1 MTQLTTPLSDS
12 ELDQLEAFLQ
22 TAGPAAMNFE
32 ELDGFLAALV
42 CTPSAEMPYKHLTEI
57 FGEGFRFKDEY
68 EANYVLN
75 LVMRHWNTIAREL
88 RQGLTEDHVYLP
100 ILFEHDDGLMHGN
113 DWSNGFTRVMQ
124 LYQDAWSPLM
134 HDDEAAGS
142 LIPVLAL
149 AHEHDPDPVMRP
161 EPITPERRQD
171 IIQHMIAG
179 LTHIYRYFE
188 PDRLAHAASKA
199 PFRRAEPKVGRNDPC
214 PCNSGKKFK
223 ACCGK
228 TGA

>member
-1 MTQLTTPLSDS
+1 
-12 ELDQLEAFLQ
+12 
-22 TAGPAAMNFE
+22 
-32 ELDGFLAALV
+32 
-42 CTPSAEMPYKHLTEI
+42 
-57 FGEGFRFKDEY
+57 
-68 EANYVLN
+68 
-75 LVMRHWNTIAREL
+75 
-88 RQGLTEDHVYLP
+88 
-100 ILFEHDDGLMHGN
+100 MHGN

-149 AHEHDPDPVMRP
+149 AHEHDPDPAMRP